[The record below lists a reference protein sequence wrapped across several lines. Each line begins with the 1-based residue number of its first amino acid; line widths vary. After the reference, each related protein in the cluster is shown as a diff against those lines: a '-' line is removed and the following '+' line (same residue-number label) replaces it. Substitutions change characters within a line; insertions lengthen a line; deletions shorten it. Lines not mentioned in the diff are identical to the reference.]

1 VGIAKKWP
9 RDYDNKRVRRLETV
23 TGNKM
28 RAALSRGFTIL
39 ELLIVVAIIGI
50 ATVASVPEIRN
61 TLETRALEGA
71 ARDIHMAL
79 QTAKW
84 KATAD
89 KINYRVR
96 FSVSGTTTSYIIER
110 ELTAGTWSTAPG
122 SVLKSIPNKLGVT
135 LTLPSTKDVIFT
147 PTGFVSNYDSTKNSI
162 VVSSAKLASL
172 SQPSN
177 RTIRFYA
184 GGSIQYLKS

>member
-1 VGIAKKWP
+1 
-9 RDYDNKRVRRLETV
+9 
-23 TGNKM
+23 
-28 RAALSRGFTIL
+28 
-39 ELLIVVAIIGI
+39 
-50 ATVASVPEIRN
+50 
-61 TLETRALEGA
+61 
-71 ARDIHMAL
+71 
-79 QTAKW
+79 
-84 KATAD
+84 
-89 KINYRVR
+89 VR